1 MDLRSFAEDNRLRV
15 RRDED
20 NTQIITGKVGHLW
33 EYGEGKLAV
42 TLLDLTPTK
51 WGFRR
56 NACLA
61 VGMQLDQ
68 DGHDE
73 GTLLF
78 DPVDEE
84 QVEMALKV
92 AEVKRKR
99 RVSPETLERLRAMSA
114 RNQIRKDSPVEGRGS
129 TNDGRDGKGCG
140 SDKGIDLPEFP
151 ACKREGSEAA

>member
-20 NTQIITGKVGHLW
+20 NTRIIPGTAGQIW

-78 DPVDEE
+78 SPSDAK

-92 AEVKRKR
+92 TDVRRKR
-99 RVSPETLERLRAMSA
+99 RVSPESLERLRAMSA
-114 RNQIRKDSPVEGRGS
+114 RIQIRNYSPVEGQS
-129 TNDGRDGKGCG
+129 SAHHARDGVGSG
-140 SDKGIDLPEFP
+140 SDKGKALPAFP
-151 ACKREGSEAA
+151 ARKREGSEAA

>member
-15 RRDED
+15 RRGED
-20 NTQIITGKVGHLW
+20 NSQLIPGKVGHVW
-33 EYGEGKLAV
+33 DYGDGLFGV
-42 TLLDLTPTK
+42 TLLDLTPKK

-61 VGMQLDQ
+61 VGMRLQQ

-84 QVEMALKV
+84 QVKMALKV
-92 AEVKRKR
+92 AKLKRKR
-99 RVSPETLERLRAMSA
+99 QVSPESLERLRAMSA
-114 RNQIRKDSPVEGRGS
+114 RIQIRKNSPVEGQS
-129 TNDGRDGKGCG
+129 SAQDGRDGKGSG
-140 SDKGIDLPEFP
+140 SDKGEGLPAFS
-151 ACKREGSEAA
+151 ARKREGSEAV